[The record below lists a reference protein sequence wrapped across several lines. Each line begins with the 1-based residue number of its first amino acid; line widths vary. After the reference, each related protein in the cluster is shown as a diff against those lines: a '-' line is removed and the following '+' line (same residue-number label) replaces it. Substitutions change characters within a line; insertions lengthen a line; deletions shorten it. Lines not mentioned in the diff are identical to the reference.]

1 MLNKQIKV
9 AIADD
14 HNIFRNGIKIALA
27 DKENLEIIWEAK
39 DGRDLMSKI
48 ATEMPDVLVM
58 DISMPEVTG
67 MEVLKMIR
75 KENDDLK
82 IIVLSSF
89 DDERTVSKVVELGAN
104 AYLTKTT
111 PPSEI
116 YEAIVSCVNDDYYF
130 NPIVNISLIRNLR
143 QNKSSKTS
151 YGGFIPVKFDEKEIK
166 IMQLLAE
173 DKTSKEIS
181 KLIFLSHRTVETIRQ
196 KMKDK
201 ASVRTIG
208 GLITYGLRNML
219 IS

>member
-1 MLNKQIKV
+1 MLNKQVKV

-14 HNIFRNGIKIALA
+14 HKIFRNGIKIALA
-27 DKENLEIIWEAK
+27 DKRNLEIIWEAK
-39 DGRDLMSKI
+39 DGQDLMSKI
-48 ATEMPDVLVM
+48 STEIPDVLVM

-67 MEVLKMIR
+67 MEALKMIR
-75 KENDDLK
+75 KENNDLK

-89 DDERTVSKVVELGAN
+89 DDEQTVGKMMELGAN

-130 NPIVNISLIRNLR
+130 NSMVNISVIRNLM
-143 QNKSSKTS
+143 QNKSSKPS
-151 YGGFIPVKFDEKEIK
+151 YSRFIPVKFNQREIE
-166 IMQLLAE
+166 IMQLLAK
-173 DKTSKEIS
+173 DKTAKEIS
-181 KLIFLSHRTVETIRQ
+181 KIIFLSHRTVETIRQ

-208 GLITYGLRNML
+208 GLITYGLRNAL
-219 IS
+219 IN